1 MTQFT
6 RIRPV
11 LPQRGAVSRF
21 NDNTMEYLIALAR
34 FTGFLAAVAALGSLV
49 GLIWTDNYRWAL
61 SAALM
66 AVISA
71 VASWFGFITNANEEW
86 KHDTTQ

>member
-21 NDNTMEYLIALAR
+21 NDNTMEYAIALAR
-34 FTGFLAAVAALGSLV
+34 FTGFLAAVATLGSLV
-49 GLIWTDNYRWAL
+49 WLIWTDNYRWAL

-66 AVISA
+66 ATVSA
-71 VASWFGFITNANEEW
+71 VASWFGFKTNANEEW